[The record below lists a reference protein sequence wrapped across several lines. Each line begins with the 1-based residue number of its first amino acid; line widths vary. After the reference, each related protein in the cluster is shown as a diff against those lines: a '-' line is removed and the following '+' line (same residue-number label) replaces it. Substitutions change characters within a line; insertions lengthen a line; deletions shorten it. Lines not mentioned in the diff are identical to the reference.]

1 MPGVKKIV
9 GLLLISWALVTLN
22 LSVTKKEDPWKQWLT
37 TMNKN
42 FNPAVILLLVLF
54 FVLLS
59 PLYSTLGSLKGYIK
73 EKGTAK
79 PLAKVKINL
88 VSLRNTSVRFEL
100 ESDKKGY
107 FYKTGL
113 RNGMYRI
120 SFDKEGYTP
129 CQHTLR
135 IKVAEHREMD
145 FQLEPTAVSTSATS
159 FGLVNAAKKLLSN
172 GKYDEAIEKVSQAIE
187 KEPEFF
193 ILYYNR
199 ALAYEK
205 KGDKDKALLDYQ
217 KTLELKPDFLLALS
231 TVGNIL
237 ATKSDFPGAVK
248 YYKKA
253 VDLGLTD
260 VLALYNY
267 GACLINLGDNDQA
280 KAVFEKLL
288 ELDPNYA
295 DAYYQMGIIYLGMS
309 DNTKAKEFLN
319 KFIEL
324 DPENSKAAVAK
335 EILNTL
341 N

>member
-1 MPGVKKIV
+1 
-9 GLLLISWALVTLN
+9 
-22 LSVTKKEDPWKQWLT
+22 
-37 TMNKN
+37 MNKN
-42 FNPAVILLLVLF
+42 FNPPVILLLFLL
-54 FVLLS
+54 FVLIS

-73 EKGTAK
+73 EKDTDK
-79 PLAKVKINL
+79 PLAKVKITL
-88 VSLRNTSVRFEL
+88 VSLKNTMVHFEL
-100 ESDKKGY
+100 ETDQKGY

-113 RNGMYRI
+113 QHGMYQV
-120 SFDKEGYTP
+120 SLDKEGYTP
-129 CQHTLR
+129 YQQTIRL
-135 IKVAEHREMD
+135 KVAEQREMD
-145 FQLEPTAVSTSATS
+145 FLLEPLAVTTSETS
-159 FGLVNAAKKLLSN
+159 FGLVNAAQKAMSA
-172 GKYDEAIEKVSQAIE
+172 GKYDEAVEKVSQAIE
-187 KEPEFF
+187 KEPGVF

-199 ALAYEK
+199 AVAYEK

-217 KTLELKPDFLLALS
+217 KTLELKPNFLLALS
-231 TVGNIL
+231 AAGNIL
-237 ATKSDFPGAVK
+237 AKKNDFPGAVK

-253 VDLGLTD
+253 VDMGLTD
-260 VLALYNY
+260 TLALYNY

-309 DNTKAKEFLN
+309 DNAKAKEFLQ

-324 DPENSKAAVAK
+324 DPDNTNSAVAK